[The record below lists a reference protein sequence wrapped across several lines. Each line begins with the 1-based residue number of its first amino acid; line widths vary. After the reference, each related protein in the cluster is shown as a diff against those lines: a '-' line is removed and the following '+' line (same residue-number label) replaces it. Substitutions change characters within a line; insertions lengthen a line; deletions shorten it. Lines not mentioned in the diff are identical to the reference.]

1 MIIRCI
7 IIDDDEIA
15 VEVLRQYIS
24 KIETLN
30 LIGTYNDPGS
40 AINQLDLNETDL
52 IFLDVEMPQ
61 MSGLE
66 FLESF
71 SRLPP
76 VIITSQKKEYGAD
89 AFNYNVIDYLHKPF
103 SYSRFLKSIEKAQN
117 YFLESRPSENEN
129 LFVKIDRTWTKI
141 PVKDIIRI
149 RADNDYVLI
158 YTAKEKYK
166 VLSSLKNIFD
176 RLPKKDFMQ
185 IHRSH
190 IVQLNKI
197 DSMDGELIEINS
209 RLLPVSK
216 TYIKE
221 LHDRLNMIK

>member
-1 MIIRCI
+1 MIIRCV

-15 VEVLRQYIS
+15 TEVLRQYIS
-24 KIETLN
+24 KTEVLN
-30 LIGTYNDPGS
+30 LTGTYSGS
-40 AINQLDLNETDL
+40 RAAINQIDLDGTDL
-52 IFLDVEMPQ
+52 IFLDVEMPE

-66 FLESF
+66 FLESY

-103 SYSRFLKSIEKAQN
+103 SYARFLKAVNKAQA
-117 YFLESRPSENEN
+117 YFTELRPAEHEN

-141 PVKDIIRI
+141 PVKDIIRL

-166 VLSSLKNIFD
+166 VLTSLKNIFD

-185 IHRSH
+185 VHRSH
-190 IVQLNKI
+190 IVQLNEI
-197 DSMDGELIEINS
+197 DSMDGELIEINN

-221 LHDRLNMIK
+221 LHERLNMIK